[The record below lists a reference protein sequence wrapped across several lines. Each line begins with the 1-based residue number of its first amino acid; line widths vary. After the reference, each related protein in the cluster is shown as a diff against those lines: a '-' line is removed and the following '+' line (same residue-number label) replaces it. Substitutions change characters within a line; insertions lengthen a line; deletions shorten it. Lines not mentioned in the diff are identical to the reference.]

1 MALLLVACGTSIPKV
16 KPYKMQIQQG
26 NVVTSKMLLQLKPGM
41 TKSQVRYIMGTPL
54 IQDSFHGNRWDYFY
68 QMRESGKVTE
78 QRRIFLTFKNTLL
91 DKVSGDV
98 VPQGDASAAQS
109 SDAAVTGTRTIQP
122 VIKKKEKGL
131 FDRFKFWEED
141 ELDQIE
147 VPKPN
152 EKPIDLSE
160 EQIEQEEDKKGFF
173 SRLKFWG
180 DDEDESPVEPE
191 SAAEDASKSLD
202 GVEIVEQPEAK

>member
-16 KPYKMQIQQG
+16 KPYKLEIQQG

-68 QMRESGKVTE
+68 QMREGGKVTE
-78 QRRIFLTFKNTLL
+78 QRLVYLTFKNALL

-98 VPQGDASAAQS
+98 VPQGTAGAEQQGNAT
-109 SDAAVTGTRTIQP
+109 VTGARTVQP
-122 VIKKKEKGL
+122 QIKKKEKGF
-131 FDRFKFWEED
+131 FDRFKFWGGEDDLEEI
-141 ELDQIE
+141 EL
-147 VPKPN
+147 PKPS

-160 EQIEQEEDKKGFF
+160 EQVEQEEDKKGFF

-180 DDEDESPVEPE
+180 DDEDDTPAESKP
-191 SAAEDASKSLD
+191 AAEK
-202 GVEIVEQPEAK
+202 Q

>member
-1 MALLLVACGTSIPKV
+1 MALLLSACGTSIPKI
-16 KPYKMQIQQG
+16 KPYKMEIQQG

-68 QMRESGKVTE
+68 QMHEDGRVTE
-78 QRRIFLTFKNTLL
+78 QRLVYLTFKNALL

-98 VPQGDASAAQS
+98 VPQSAAAQQQAGS
-109 SDAAVTGTRTIQP
+109 AAVTGARTVQP
-122 VIKKKEKGL
+122 QVKRKEKG
-131 FDRFKFWEED
+131 FWDRFKFWGGEDDLEEI
-141 ELDQIE
+141 EL
-147 VPKPN
+147 PKPS
-152 EKPIDLSE
+152 EKPIDLTE

-180 DDEDESPVEPE
+180 GDNDEDTGQSEPE
-191 SAAEDASKSLD
+191 REEKVKTMD
-202 GVEIVEQPEAK
+202 GF